1 MEVSSMAKT
10 KNWIFLFLLL
20 GLLVLRF
27 PFLILANYKIIP
39 VSAELVSPIFSGGT
53 YLLTAI
59 LIFLMRDFLSNYNMG
74 LGAVILFLVAPFA
87 ALWGEAVSY
96 KFLSYVQQDLWFRI
110 GVSICLLIALI
121 IAHPKLRRRSAK
133 QILLWILVAIV
144 LGIVT
149 GVILGKIGSLQTK
162 ERSPASPTIV
172 TFVTAF
178 SIQLG
183 NAAAME
189 EPLFRGFL
197 WGLLR
202 KLHWHEPWIWIFQ
215 AALFWLGHIYYL
227 GVFNYSFFIIVPVSA
242 LILGFAAWRSR
253 SIGTSMI
260 MHGLINSLG
269 DIVAHYTW

>member
-1 MEVSSMAKT
+1 MESNSMAKA
-10 KNWIFLFLLL
+10 KNWIFPVLLL
-20 GLLVLRF
+20 GLLILRF
-27 PFLILANYKIIP
+27 PFLILANYKITP
-39 VSAELVSPIFSGGT
+39 VSVELVNPIFSVGT
-53 YLLTAI
+53 YFLTAI
-59 LIFLMRDFLSNYNMG
+59 LIFLMRNSLSNYNMG
-74 LGAVILFLVAPFA
+74 LGAVILFLAAPFA

-96 KFLSYVQQDLWFRI
+96 KSLSYVQQDLWFRI
-110 GVSICLLIALI
+110 GISICLLIALM
-121 IAHPKLRRRSAK
+121 IARPKLRKRSAK
-133 QILLWILVAIV
+133 QLLLWIFIAII

-149 GVILGKIGSLQTK
+149 GVILGQIGSLQTK
-162 ERSPASPTIV
+162 ERSPAHPTIV

-202 KLHWHEPWIWIFQ
+202 KLHWHDPWIWIFQ

-242 LILGFAAWRSR
+242 FILGFAAWRSK

-260 MHGLINSLG
+260 VHSLINSLG
-269 DIVAHYTW
+269 DIVSHYTW